1 MQGKILV
8 DQVGSDTGI
17 ATVDKGRSSTTD
29 EMIAGDVYNI
39 SKENKINFL
48 GTLFFPH
55 SKLLLNTGCVDE
67 TLVS

>member
-39 SKENKINFL
+39 SKENKMKLFL
-48 GTLFFPH
+48 DIIFSSLQITFEH
-55 SKLLLNTGCVDE
+55 RVR
-67 TLVS
+67 